1 MAKSFSSYSGSTT
14 PPTSLFRLLPAE
26 ISITFGL
33 MKSRSWIHTTGKHV
47 PSLAEEK
54 RKRDGNLHEIWGCT
68 RNIIFSVPPHVCLHD
83 TFSKPEYDFAR
94 DLNEYYSLLPGRYS
108 LAPTETGDDS
118 TRIPRTGK
126 DRKVQLSISVTT
138 P

>member
-83 TFSKPEYDFAR
+83 TFSKPEYDLGVSTLGRRSSDR
-94 DLNEYYSLLPGRYS
+94 DEGAADLLRCGRTS
-108 LAPTETGDDS
+108 
-118 TRIPRTGK
+118 
-126 DRKVQLSISVTT
+126 
-138 P
+138 